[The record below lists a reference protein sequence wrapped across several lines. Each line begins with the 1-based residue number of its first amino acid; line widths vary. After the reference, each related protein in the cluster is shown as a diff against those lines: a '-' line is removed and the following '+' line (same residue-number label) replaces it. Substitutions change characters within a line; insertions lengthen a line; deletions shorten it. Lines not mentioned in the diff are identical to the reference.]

1 MRGNSG
7 QPPSIFLNLMPISPL
22 LSEMSTVQ
30 LNNLNKKYSDVEALK
45 QFTLE
50 IQSGELFTLLG
61 PSGCGK
67 TTLLRTIAGFNRQ
80 DSGTIKIDGKA
91 IDSLPAYRRDIGM
104 VFQDYAIFP
113 HMSVGDNIAFGLKNR
128 EVSRQEMK
136 SRVADA
142 LETVQLS
149 GLEKRMPNEL
159 SGGQQQRVGLA
170 RAMVIQP
177 KILLMDEPLSN
188 LDAKLRIELR
198 EDIRQIQKDLGTTT
212 IYVTHDQEEALVISD
227 RLCIMRSG
235 QMVQVGTPW
244 EIYKKPVDHF
254 VASFVGNMIFLQWPF
269 AGLEHQDLN
278 VHREIKSLSG
288 TSIKGSESEKLLVGI
303 RPEDVVISNST
314 SEVEGPMIN
323 LSGIVEKISFSGRE
337 AQFHVKLIDG
347 NMIIANVTCPDGRF
361 LDEIGK
367 TVLLELPHKAI
378 MFFNNASGL
387 RC

>member
-1 MRGNSG
+1 
-7 QPPSIFLNLMPISPL
+7 
-22 LSEMSTVQ
+22 MSKVQ
-30 LNNLNKKYSDVEALK
+30 LINLKKRYLEVEALK

-80 DSGTIKIDGKA
+80 DSGNIMIDGLE
-91 IDSLPAYRRDIGM
+91 IDNLPAYRRDIGM

-113 HMSVGDNIAFGLKNR
+113 HMSVEDNIAFGLRNR
-128 EVSRQEMK
+128 EVSGQEMK
-136 SRVADA
+136 TRVSKA

-170 RAMVIQP
+170 RSLVIQP

-198 EDIRQIQKDLGTTT
+198 EDIRQIQKNLGTTT

-227 RLCIMRSG
+227 RICVMRSG

-244 EIYKKPVDHF
+244 EIYNKPVDHF
-254 VASFVGNMIFLQWPF
+254 VASFVGNMIFLPWPL
-269 AGLEHQDLN
+269 AGMKDQDLDKL
-278 VHREIKSLSG
+278 REI
-288 TSIKGSESEKLLVGI
+288 ESFSALNIDVGGNDKYQIGI
-303 RPEDVVISNST
+303 RPEEVVISKQNPELDSN
-314 SEVEGPMIN
+314 VIR

-337 AQFHVKLIDG
+337 AQLHVKMIDG
-347 NMIIANVTCPDGRF
+347 NMIMSNISSPDESF
-361 LDEIGK
+361 LEEVGK
-367 TVLLELPHKAI
+367 TIYLELPYKAV
-378 MFFNNASGL
+378 MFFEKDSGL

>member
-1 MRGNSG
+1 
-7 QPPSIFLNLMPISPL
+7 
-22 LSEMSTVQ
+22 MSTVQ
-30 LNNLNKKYSDVEALK
+30 LSNLNKKYSDVEALK

-80 DSGTIKIDGKA
+80 DSGTIKIDGIE

-113 HMSVGDNIAFGLKNR
+113 HMSVGDNIAFGLRNR
-128 EVSRQEMK
+128 KVSRQKIK

-170 RAMVIQP
+170 RALVIEP

-188 LDAKLRIELR
+188 LDAKLRVELR
-198 EDIRQIQKDLGTTT
+198 EDIRQIQKDLRTTT

-235 QMVQVGTPW
+235 QMVQAGTPW

-254 VASFVGNMIFLQWPF
+254 VASFVGNMILLPWPF
-269 AGLEHQDLN
+269 AGLEYQDLN
-278 VHREIKSLSG
+278 RLKGVDSSSV
-288 TSIKGSESEKLLVGI
+288 TSFKGSESEKLLVGI
-303 RPEDVVISNST
+303 RPEDVVISNRKFEADAS
-314 SEVEGPMIN
+314 VIN
-323 LSGIVEKISFSGRE
+323 LTGIVEKISFSGRE
-337 AQFHVKLIDG
+337 AQYHVKLIDG
-347 NMIIANVTCPDGRF
+347 NIIIANVARPDGNF
-361 LDEIGK
+361 LEEIGN
-367 TVLLELPHKAI
+367 TVFLELPHKAI
-378 MFFNNASGL
+378 MFFNNTSGL

>member
-1 MRGNSG
+1 
-7 QPPSIFLNLMPISPL
+7 
-22 LSEMSTVQ
+22 MSKVQ
-30 LNNLNKKYSDVEALK
+30 LINLKKRYSEVEALK

-80 DSGTIKIDGKA
+80 DSGNIVIDGLE
-91 IDSLPAYRRDIGM
+91 IDNLPAYRRDIGM

-113 HMSVGDNIAFGLKNR
+113 HMSVEDNIAFGLRNR
-128 EVSRQEMK
+128 EVSGQEMK
-136 SRVADA
+136 TRVSKA

-170 RAMVIQP
+170 RSLVIQP

-198 EDIRQIQKDLGTTT
+198 EDIRQIQKNLGTTT

-227 RLCIMRSG
+227 RICIMRSG

-244 EIYKKPVDHF
+244 EIYNKPVDHF
-254 VASFVGNMIFLQWPF
+254 VASFVGNMIFLPWPL
-269 AGLEHQDLN
+269 AGMKDQDLDKL
-278 VHREIKSLSG
+278 REIESFSG
-288 TSIKGSESEKLLVGI
+288 LNIDVGGNDKYQIGI
-303 RPEDVVISNST
+303 RPEEVVISKQNSELD
-314 SEVEGPMIN
+314 SNAIS

-337 AQFHVKLIDG
+337 AQLHVKLIDG
-347 NMIIANVTCPDGRF
+347 NMIMANISSPDESF
-361 LDEIGK
+361 LEEVGK
-367 TVLLELPHKAI
+367 TVYLELPYKAV
-378 MFFNNASGL
+378 MFFEKDSGL

>member
-1 MRGNSG
+1 MRGNLG
-7 QPPSIFLNLMPISPL
+7 QPPSIFLDLIRISPL

-80 DSGTIKIDGKA
+80 DSGTIKIDGIA

-227 RLCIMRSG
+227 RLCIMHSG

-244 EIYKKPVDHF
+244 EIYKKPADHF

-269 AGLEHQDLN
+269 AGLEYQDLN
-278 VHREIKSLSG
+278 VHREIDSLSG

-303 RPEDVVISNST
+303 RTEDVVISNRT
-314 SEVEGPMIN
+314 SEVEGPVIN
-323 LSGIVEKISFSGRE
+323 LSGTVEKISFSGRE
-337 AQFHVKLIDG
+337 AQFHVKLTDG
-347 NMIIANVTCPDGRF
+347 NMIIANVTRPDGRF

-367 TVLLELPHKAI
+367 TVHLELPHKAI
-378 MFFNNASGL
+378 MFFNNTSGL

>member
-1 MRGNSG
+1 
-7 QPPSIFLNLMPISPL
+7 
-22 LSEMSTVQ
+22 MSTVQ
-30 LNNLNKKYSDVEALK
+30 LSNLNKKYSDVEALK

-80 DSGTIKIDGKA
+80 DSGTIKIDGIE

-113 HMSVGDNIAFGLKNR
+113 HMSVGDNIAFGLRNR
-128 EVSRQEMK
+128 KVSRQKIK

-170 RAMVIQP
+170 RALVIEP

-188 LDAKLRIELR
+188 LDAKLRVELR
-198 EDIRQIQKDLGTTT
+198 EDIRQIQKDLRTTT

-227 RLCIMRSG
+227 RLCVMRSG
-235 QMVQVGTPW
+235 QMVQAGTPW
-244 EIYKKPVDHF
+244 DIYKKPVDHF

-269 AGLEHQDLN
+269 AGLEYQDLN
-278 VHREIKSLSG
+278 RLRGVDSSSV

-303 RPEDVVISNST
+303 RPEDVVISNKKFESDAH
-314 SEVEGPMIN
+314 VIN
-323 LSGIVEKISFSGRE
+323 LTGIVEKVSFSGRE
-337 AQFHVKLIDG
+337 AQYHVKLTDG
-347 NMIIANVTCPDGRF
+347 NIIIANVARPDGNF

-367 TVLLELPHKAI
+367 SVFLELPHKAI
-378 MFFNNASGL
+378 MLFNNTSGL

>member
-1 MRGNSG
+1 
-7 QPPSIFLNLMPISPL
+7 
-22 LSEMSTVQ
+22 MSKVQ
-30 LNNLNKKYSDVEALK
+30 LINLKKRYSEVEALK

-80 DSGTIKIDGKA
+80 DSGNIMIDGLE
-91 IDSLPAYRRDIGM
+91 IDNLPAYRRDIGM

-113 HMSVGDNIAFGLKNR
+113 HMSVEDNIAFGLRNR
-128 EVSRQEMK
+128 EVSGQEMK
-136 SRVADA
+136 TRVSKA

-170 RAMVIQP
+170 RSLVIQP

-198 EDIRQIQKDLGTTT
+198 EDIRQIQKNLGTTT

-227 RLCIMRSG
+227 RICIMRSG

-244 EIYKKPVDHF
+244 EIYNKPVDHF
-254 VASFVGNMIFLQWPF
+254 VASFVGNMIFLPWPL
-269 AGLEHQDLN
+269 AGMKDQDLDKL
-278 VHREIKSLSG
+278 REIESFSG
-288 TSIKGSESEKLLVGI
+288 LNIDVGGNDKYQIGI
-303 RPEDVVISNST
+303 RPEEVVISKQNSELD
-314 SEVEGPMIN
+314 SNAIS

-337 AQFHVKLIDG
+337 AQLHVKMIDG
-347 NMIIANVTCPDGRF
+347 NMIMANISSPDESF
-361 LDEIGK
+361 LEEVGK
-367 TVLLELPHKAI
+367 TVYLELPYKAV
-378 MFFNNASGL
+378 MFFEKDSGL

>member
-1 MRGNSG
+1 
-7 QPPSIFLNLMPISPL
+7 
-22 LSEMSTVQ
+22 MSKVQ
-30 LNNLNKKYSDVEALK
+30 LINLKKRYSEVEALK

-80 DSGTIKIDGKA
+80 DSGNIMIEGLEIDN
-91 IDSLPAYRRDIGM
+91 LPAYRRNIGM
-104 VFQDYAIFP
+104 VFQDYSIFP
-113 HMSVGDNIAFGLKNR
+113 HMSVEDNIAFGLRNR
-128 EVSRQEMK
+128 EVSGQELK
-136 SRVADA
+136 TRVSKA

-170 RAMVIQP
+170 RALVIQP

-198 EDIRQIQKDLGTTT
+198 EDIRQIQKHLGTTT

-227 RLCIMRSG
+227 RICIMRSG

-244 EIYKKPVDHF
+244 EIYNKPVDHF
-254 VASFVGNMIFLQWPF
+254 VASFVGSMIFLPWPL
-269 AGLEHQDLN
+269 AGMKDQNLDKL
-278 VHREIKSLSG
+278 REIESFSG
-288 TSIKGSESEKLLVGI
+288 LNIDVGGNDKYQIGI
-303 RPEDVVISNST
+303 RPEEVVISKQNSELD
-314 SEVEGPMIN
+314 SNAIS

-337 AQFHVKLIDG
+337 AQLHVKLIDG
-347 NMIIANVTCPDGRF
+347 NMIMANISSPDESF
-361 LDEIGK
+361 LEEVGK
-367 TVLLELPHKAI
+367 TIYLELPNKAV
-378 MFFNNASGL
+378 MFFEKDSGL

>member
-1 MRGNSG
+1 MRGNLG
-7 QPPSIFLNLMPISPL
+7 QPPSIFLDLISISTL

-30 LNNLNKKYSDVEALK
+30 LNNLNKKYTDVEALK

-80 DSGTIKIDGKA
+80 DSGTIKIDGIA

-269 AGLEHQDLN
+269 AGLENQDLN
-278 VHREIKSLSG
+278 VHREIDSLSG

-303 RPEDVVISNST
+303 RPEDVVISNRT
-314 SEVEGPMIN
+314 SEVEGPVIN
-323 LSGIVEKISFSGRE
+323 LSGTVEKISFSGRE

-347 NMIIANVTCPDGRF
+347 KIIIANVTRPDGRF

-367 TVLLELPHKAI
+367 TVHLELPHKAI
-378 MFFNNASGL
+378 MFFNKASGL

>member
-1 MRGNSG
+1 M
-7 QPPSIFLNLMPISPL
+7 
-22 LSEMSTVQ
+22 
-30 LNNLNKKYSDVEALK
+30 
-45 QFTLE
+45 
-50 IQSGELFTLLG
+50 
-61 PSGCGK
+61 
-67 TTLLRTIAGFNRQ
+67 
-80 DSGTIKIDGKA
+80 
-91 IDSLPAYRRDIGM
+91 
-104 VFQDYAIFP
+104 
-113 HMSVGDNIAFGLKNR
+113 GDNIAFGLKNR

-142 LETVQLS
+142 LETVQLF

-254 VASFVGNMIFLQWPF
+254 VASFVGNMIFL
-269 AGLEHQDLN
+269 L
-278 VHREIKSLSG
+278 SL
-288 TSIKGSESEKLLVGI
+288 
-303 RPEDVVISNST
+303 
-314 SEVEGPMIN
+314 
-323 LSGIVEKISFSGRE
+323 F
-337 AQFHVKLIDG
+337 LITP
-347 NMIIANVTCPDGRF
+347 IIIFPA
-361 LDEIGK
+361 
-367 TVLLELPHKAI
+367 
-378 MFFNNASGL
+378 
-387 RC
+387 

>member
-1 MRGNSG
+1 
-7 QPPSIFLNLMPISPL
+7 
-22 LSEMSTVQ
+22 MSKVQ
-30 LNNLNKKYSDVEALK
+30 LINLKKRYLEVEALK

-80 DSGTIKIDGKA
+80 DSGNIMIEGLEIDN
-91 IDSLPAYRRDIGM
+91 LPAYRRNIGM

-113 HMSVGDNIAFGLKNR
+113 HMSVEDNIAFGLRNR
-128 EVSRQEMK
+128 EVSGQELK
-136 SRVADA
+136 TRVSKA

-170 RAMVIQP
+170 RALVIQP

-198 EDIRQIQKDLGTTT
+198 EDIRQIQKHLGTTT

-227 RLCIMRSG
+227 RICIMRSG

-244 EIYKKPVDHF
+244 EIYNKPVDHF
-254 VASFVGNMIFLQWPF
+254 VASFVGSMIFLPWPL
-269 AGLEHQDLN
+269 AGMKDQNLDKL
-278 VHREIKSLSG
+278 REI
-288 TSIKGSESEKLLVGI
+288 ESFSDLKIDVSDNDKYQIGI
-303 RPEDVVISNST
+303 RPEEVVISNQNS
-314 SEVEGPMIN
+314 VLDNNVIR

-337 AQFHVKLIDG
+337 AQLHVKLIDG
-347 NMIIANVTCPDGRF
+347 NMIMANITHPDESF
-361 LDEIGK
+361 LEEVGK
-367 TVLLELPHKAI
+367 TVYLELPYKAV
-378 MFFNNASGL
+378 MFFEKDNGL
-387 RC
+387 RF